1 MHFNPIPM
9 PRCHILWGIHF
20 CWMWILTPAQ
30 FLRCEPYCEFQFY
43 SNVNKY
49 TSISTPNV
57 SNDFSNLHY
66 SRSIIHTWH
75 MICDFLLSSL
85 AVHHWHCNDLKYI
98 RSSNF
103 THTVQISDMTFVRF
117 LHCRIFRPKILH
129 RKFQIHVTFLTID
142 QKDKETW
149 YDQQEGGGEGEG
161 EL

>member
-66 SRSIIHTWH
+66 SRSIIHARQ

-103 THTVQISDMTFVRF
+103 RHDICQIFTLSDFQAKDFTPQISLNFNGF
-117 LHCRIFRPKILH
+117 S
-129 RKFQIHVTFLTID
+129 
-142 QKDKETW
+142 DKNTKNECFWRHETNTCDLSDNW
-149 YDQQEGGGEGEG
+149 SEG
-161 EL
+161 